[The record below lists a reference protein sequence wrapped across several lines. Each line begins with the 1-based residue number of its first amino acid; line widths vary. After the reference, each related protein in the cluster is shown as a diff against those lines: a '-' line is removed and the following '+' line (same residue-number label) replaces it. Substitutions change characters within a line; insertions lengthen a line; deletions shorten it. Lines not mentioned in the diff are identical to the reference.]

1 MYFRGTKTERAALA
15 VSSDLNIHDEED
27 RSDQQVIAQYSSR
40 LQHSDYKWEWHFS
53 NPSVKGNGVDR
64 YWEISDQKH

>member
-15 VSSDLNIHDEED
+15 ISADLNIHDEED

-40 LQHSDYKWEWHFS
+40 LQHSNYK
-53 NPSVKGNGVDR
+53 
-64 YWEISDQKH
+64 

>member
-40 LQHSDYKWEWHFS
+40 LQHSNYKWE
-53 NPSVKGNGVDR
+53 
-64 YWEISDQKH
+64 